1 MKKIIAVLFIPVMGL
16 LLLSLP
22 AMAQHDHGA
31 HGGHGGHG
39 GGAQGA
45 PAGQQE
51 PALKMTSTDVFA
63 DGLQA
68 TFMVM
73 RNEMHRGM
81 LAQMKM
87 KDDVEPGTTHDVM
100 VLLRD
105 EKTGREFTDLR
116 VTLKVVGPDDQEQVK
131 PGNYKSMMR
140 TYDTYFK
147 LKEPGRYQIFV
158 LFETGGQKRV
168 IGLSSDL

>member
-1 MKKIIAVLFIPVMGL
+1 MKINLTVPFISLMVSL
-16 LLLSLP
+16 LLAWP

-31 HGGHGGHG
+31 HGGHGTPGP
-39 GGAQGA
+39 
-45 PAGQQE
+45 PAGHQE
-51 PALKMTSTDVFA
+51 PAMKMTNTDVLA
-63 DGLQA
+63 DGVQV

-73 RNEMHRGM
+73 ANEMHRGM

-87 KDDVEPGTTHDVM
+87 KDDVEPGTTHDIM

-116 VTLKVVGPDDQEQVK
+116 VTLKVVGPDDKEQVK

-140 TYDTYFK
+140 TYDAYFN
-147 LKEPGRYQIFV
+147 LKEPGRYQVLV
-158 LFETGGQKRV
+158 LFEIGGQKRV
-168 IGLSSDL
+168 IGLSYDR